1 MPVTEKET
9 RPVERVRLRKDVRT
23 DEEQTLENV
32 RREQV
37 QLERENRPEASG

>member
-1 MPVTEKET
+1 M
-9 RPVERVRLRKDVRT
+9 ERVRLRKDVRT